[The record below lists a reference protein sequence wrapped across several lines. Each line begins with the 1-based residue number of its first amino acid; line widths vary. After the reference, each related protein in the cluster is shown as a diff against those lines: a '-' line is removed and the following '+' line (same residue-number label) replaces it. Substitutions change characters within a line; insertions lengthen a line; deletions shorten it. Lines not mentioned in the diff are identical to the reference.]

1 MCLPLIKPGFLQLA
15 LWSKCGRSTAAAE
28 IIEDACKVQL
38 IRPNAKRWNS
48 LFLAVERILQIIEEQ
63 GEEAIRTVCCSL
75 KLPILSPVEIVF
87 LEEYAT
93 TMSPVA
99 KALNIL
105 QAEIDVQMGWLLPTL
120 TLLISKLDQIRI
132 TSRYCKPLSD
142 ALKEGLQQ
150 RFRDT
155 LVEPEFIAAAVL
167 IPKFKTSWTSDENIV
182 KLGLDYIKDHLE
194 EEPSNQ
200 SSVDGSS
207 TSDDKHASI
216 LQA

>member
-1 MCLPLIKPGFLQLA
+1 
-15 LWSKCGRSTAAAE
+15 
-28 IIEDACKVQL
+28 
-38 IRPNAKRWNS
+38 
-48 LFLAVERILQIIEEQ
+48 
-63 GEEAIRTVCCSL
+63 
-75 KLPILSPVEIVF
+75 
-87 LEEYAT
+87 
-93 TMSPVA
+93 MSPVA

-105 QAEIDVQMGWLLPTL
+105 QAEIGVQMGWLLPTL
-120 TLLISKLDQIRI
+120 TLLISKLDRIRI

-142 ALKEGLQQ
+142 ALKEGLQL

-182 KLGLDYIKDHLE
+182 KLVKFELILSIHGSLSISGLDYIKDHLE
-194 EEPSNQ
+194 EEASNQ